1 MLEDLKKDATQR
13 MQKCVSA
20 FRDQLKKLRTGRAH
34 TSLIEHI
41 KVDYYG
47 SEMPLNQVANIATE
61 DARTLTVTPWEKAMV
76 PIIEKAIFKSDLG
89 LTPNTAGTL
98 IRIAMPALTD
108 ERRRDITKV
117 VRSEAEGVR
126 GQVRTAR

>member
-20 FRDQLKKLRTGRAH
+20 FKDQLKKLRTGRAH

-47 SEMPLNQVANIATE
+47 SEMPLNQGANI
-61 DARTLTVTPWEKAMV
+61 RTQDTRSLTVSPWEKAIG
-76 PIIEKAIFKSDLG
+76 PIIEKAIYKSAFSP
-89 LTPNTAGTL
+89 TPDTAGQAL
-98 IRIAMPALTD
+98 RINKPALPQY
-108 ERRRDITKV
+108 R
-117 VRSEAEGVR
+117 
-126 GQVRTAR
+126 

>member
-1 MLEDLKKDATQR
+1 MLDDLKKDATLR

-47 SEMPLNQVANIATE
+47 TETPLNQVANIAAE
-61 DARTLTVTPWEKAMV
+61 DARTLTISPWERTMV
-76 PIIEKAIFKSDLG
+76 QPIEKAIMKSD
-89 LTPNTAGTL
+89 
-98 IRIAMPALTD
+98 
-108 ERRRDITKV
+108 
-117 VRSEAEGVR
+117 
-126 GQVRTAR
+126 

>member
-1 MLEDLKKDATQR
+1 MLDDLKKDATQR

-47 SEMPLNQVANIATE
+47 SEMPLNQGAHIATE
-61 DARTLTVTPWEKAMV
+61 DARTLTVSPWEKAIV
-76 PIIEKAIFKSDLG
+76 PVIENAVYESELC
-89 LTPNTAGTL
+89 LTLNTARQL
-98 IRIAMPALTD
+98 LRINMPALTA
-108 ERRRDITKV
+108 ERRSGLI
-117 VRSEAEGVR
+117 
-126 GQVRTAR
+126 